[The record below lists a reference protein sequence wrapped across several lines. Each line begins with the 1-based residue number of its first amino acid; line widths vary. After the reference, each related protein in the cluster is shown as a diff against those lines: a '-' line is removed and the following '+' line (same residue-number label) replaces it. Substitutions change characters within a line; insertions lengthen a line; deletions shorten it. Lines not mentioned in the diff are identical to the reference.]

1 MILGM
6 PPFTLLHTL
15 ISLVGILTGAIVM
28 WGLIKNEYG
37 KGLTLTFLVM
47 TIATSVTGFLFF
59 LPIVKFLPSHAVG
72 TLSLIILAIALY
84 ALYAG
89 RLAGSSRWIYVVTAV
104 AAQYFNVF
112 VLVVQ
117 LFLKVP
123 ALHELAPQ
131 QSEPPFVITQAVVL
145 VAYIVVGFLGV
156 KRFHPPAPV

>member
-6 PPFTLLHTL
+6 PPLTLLHTL

-28 WGLIKNEYG
+28 WGLIKNDYN
-37 KGLTLTFLVM
+37 KGVTLTFLVF

-59 LPIVKFLPSHAVG
+59 PFVKFLPSHAVG
-72 TLSLIILAIALY
+72 TLSLIILAISLY
-84 ALYAG
+84 ALYAK
-89 RLAGSSRWIYVVTAV
+89 RLSGSSRWIYVVTAV

-145 VAYIVVGFLGV
+145 VAYLVVGFLGV
-156 KRFHPPAPV
+156 KRFHPPTPV